1 MEISAEVVVV
11 VVVEVEELLPLLLSA
26 FLHSQLLRS
35 QQSEYHLHCS
45 NHASS
50 ASSSS
55 RKVLRL
61 FLCGASTRNGMYLCW
76 KCHRVGP
83 AHCRYGAQAADRT
96 FQESSRHQARHSDH
110 ILMLIT
116 PSSLETRPAVEHY

>member
-76 KCHRVGP
+76 
-83 AHCRYGAQAADRT
+83 YGAQAADRT